1 MFLIDEKKGLV
12 VRQRA
17 TTDRRA
23 VNIIITDA
31 GKDYLKGSPKLLQD
45 RLVNRL
51 SNIDDE
57 QKRSILESLE
67 KISAILDAE
76 DIDASPV
83 LDSGGLV

>member
-31 GKDYLKGSPKLLQD
+31 GKDYLKGSSKLLQD
-45 RLVNRL
+45 RLANRL
-51 SNIDDE
+51 SNLCIV
-57 QKRSILESLE
+57 QNFYLKCLCWVFI
-67 KISAILDAE
+67 
-76 DIDASPV
+76 
-83 LDSGGLV
+83 